1 MTLGW
6 CLCKKVTYKNSSHC
20 ANLCERP
27 LERIELKSQFDWPSP
42 CCSSHFLSFV
52 SAWPACF
59 HLTPPATGKASLTHC
74 NLVTMGPT
82 QESGDVTIYVVTLVF
97 KVTTMRFELCCFQE
111 QWQESVC
118 VCVLARA
125 REVNELSR
133 TYEEEIL
140 F

>member
-1 MTLGW
+1 
-6 CLCKKVTYKNSSHC
+6 
-20 ANLCERP
+20 
-27 LERIELKSQFDWPSP
+27 
-42 CCSSHFLSFV
+42 
-52 SAWPACF
+52 
-59 HLTPPATGKASLTHC
+59 
-74 NLVTMGPT
+74 MGPT